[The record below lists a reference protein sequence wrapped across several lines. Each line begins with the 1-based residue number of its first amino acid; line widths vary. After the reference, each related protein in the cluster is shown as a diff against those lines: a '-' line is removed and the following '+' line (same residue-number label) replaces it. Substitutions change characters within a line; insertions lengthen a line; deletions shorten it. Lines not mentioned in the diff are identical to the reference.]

1 MLNTE
6 EQQLLTEILDHVQ
19 EGKFIEFRL
28 IRSWNEFIG
37 YWQDSKATKLII
49 KALRAGAEDL
59 FKSYCE
65 DIVSGST
72 DVNKLLAF
80 KQLQDVIAFYERD
93 LATLKRMLDEYDEY
107 LGNHFWYSFL
117 GGERHI

>member
-1 MLNTE
+1 MQTTE
-6 EQQLLTEILDHVQ
+6 EQQLLIEILNYAQ

-37 YWQDSKATKLII
+37 YWQDSKATKLVI
-49 KALRAGAEDL
+49 KALRIGAEDL

-80 KQLQDVIAFYERD
+80 TQLQDVIAFYERD
-93 LATLKRMLDEYDEY
+93 LDTLKRMLDEYDEY

-117 GGERHI
+117 GGERDI

>member
-1 MLNTE
+1 MQTTE
-6 EQQLLTEILDHVQ
+6 EQQLLTEILNYAQ

-37 YWQDSKATKLII
+37 YWQDSKATKLVI
-49 KALRAGAEDL
+49 KALRIGAEDL
-59 FKSYCE
+59 FKSYCG

-117 GGERHI
+117 GGERDI